1 MKKLT
6 VILLSV
12 MASLFT
18 IQLSAQELTVAEVE
32 NSIKADG
39 KYAILVRNAEHLQAS
54 VKTAAGLIKDNP
66 GLQFKIV
73 VCGPL
78 VKDVAGDAATRGLMD
93 SAEKEGVTVLACGIS
108 MKKFNIAAADLP
120 RSAQVTENG
129 LLYIFGLQENGFK
142 TITL

>member
-18 IQLSAQELTVAEVE
+18 AQLSAQELTVAEVE
-32 NSIKADG
+32 NSIKTDG
-39 KYAILVRNAEHLQAS
+39 KYAMLVRNAEHLQAS

-66 GLQFKIV
+66 GLHFQIV

-78 VKDVAGDAATRGLMD
+78 VKDVAGDAATRELMD
-93 SAEKEGVTVLACGIS
+93 RAEKEGVAVLVCGIS
-108 MKKFNIAAADLP
+108 MKKFNITAADLP
-120 RSAQVTENG
+120 HSVQVTENG
-129 LLYIFGLQENGFK
+129 LLYIFGLQEHGYK

>member
-12 MASLFT
+12 MAALFT
-18 IQLSAQELTVAEVE
+18 AQLSAQELTVAEIE

-39 KYAILVRNAEHLQAS
+39 KYAMLVRNAEHLQAS

-66 GLQFKIV
+66 GLDFQIV

-78 VKDVAGDAATRGLMD
+78 VKDVAGDAATRELMD
-93 SAEKEGVTVLACGIS
+93 RAEKEGVIVLACGIS
-108 MKKFNIAAADLP
+108 MKKFNISAADLP
-120 RSAQVTENG
+120 RTVQVTENG
-129 LLYIFGLQENGFK
+129 LLYIFGLQENGYK

>member
-12 MASLFT
+12 MAALFT
-18 IQLSAQELTVAEVE
+18 AQLGAQELTVAEIE

-39 KYAILVRNAEHLQAS
+39 KYAMLVRNAEHLQAS

-66 GLQFKIV
+66 RLNFQIV

-78 VKDVAGDAATRGLMD
+78 VKDLAGDAATRELMD
-93 SAEKEGVTVLACGIS
+93 RAKKEGVVVLACGIS

-120 RSAQVTENG
+120 RTVQVTENG
-129 LLYIFGLQENGFK
+129 LLYIFGLQEKGYK